1 MVINGLVHL
10 DVTTIEEGYS
20 FERLRSGLAR
30 RVKAVPPFRRKVHDS
45 PWNPGHPAWVED
57 FDFDITHH
65 LRRIELGPAGTEVG
79 DVWFPRGAAFRSQIF
94 ERERTGYAFAVH
106 DDVDKQVV
114 YAAQHTGETSTGP
127 PRPPSRGRTPPR
139 STRAFP
145 GRRQVS
151 DPGCKGCWW

>member
-1 MVINGLVHL
+1 MERMTGLDASFLYLETPEQMMVINGLVHL

-65 LRRIELGPAGTEVG
+65 LRRIELGPAGTEDELLETCG
-79 DVWFPRGAAFRSQIF
+79 RLASTPLDRAHPLW
-94 ERERTGYAFAVH
+94 
-106 DDVDKQVV
+106 QV
-114 YAAQHTGETSTGP
+114 
-127 PRPPSRGRTPPR
+127 
-139 STRAFP
+139 
-145 GRRQVS
+145 
-151 DPGCKGCWW
+151 